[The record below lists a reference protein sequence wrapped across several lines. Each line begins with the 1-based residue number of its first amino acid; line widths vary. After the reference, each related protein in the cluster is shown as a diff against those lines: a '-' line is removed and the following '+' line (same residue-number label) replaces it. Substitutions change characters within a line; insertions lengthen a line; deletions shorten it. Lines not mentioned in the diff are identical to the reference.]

1 MLNRRQLRIKALQAL
16 YAHFQADDS
25 DLVNTER
32 FLNQNVDKL
41 YDLYIYLLS
50 LLSEIVYFAETRLED
65 SKNKYLPT
73 EEDLHPN
80 TRFIDNM
87 FIQKLRMNKD
97 FKAREEALKIN
108 WIDVQDSVRK
118 LYKELITSDFYLEY
132 MNAATTDFAKDKDIL
147 LKISNNF
154 LLFNDSIISHL
165 EDKYFLWSE
174 DYYMALAL
182 VYNTLAEIDES
193 WSPSD
198 KLPPLFKNTFD
209 DKGNNDDK
217 KFLIDLVRKT
227 IVNKKKYDEIISR
240 KVKNWD
246 FERIAAIDI
255 VLIRM
260 GMAEIY
266 EFETIPLKV
275 TLNEIIELAKH
286 FSSPKSN
293 VFINGLLDKTIEEGL
308 LDKTIEKKGRGLIG
322 Q

>member
-25 DLVNTER
+25 DLVNTEK
-32 FLNQNVDKL
+32 FLNQNMDKL
-41 YDLYIYLLS
+41 YDLYIHLLS
-50 LLSEIVYFAETRLED
+50 LLSEIVYFAENRIEE

-73 EEDLHPN
+73 QEDLHPN
-80 TRFIDNM
+80 TRFIDNI
-87 FIQKLRMNKD
+87 FIHKLRQNKD
-97 FKAREEALKIN
+97 FKTREAALKIN
-108 WIDVQDSVRK
+108 WVDVQDAIRK
-118 LYKELITSDFYLEY
+118 IHKEMITSDFYQDY
-132 MNAATTDFAKDKDIL
+132 MSAPTTDLAKDKDLL
-147 LKISNNF
+147 LKISNNY
-154 LLFNDSIISHL
+154 LLFNDTIISHL

-182 VYNTLAEIDES
+182 VYNTLAEIEDN
-193 WSPSD
+193 WGPGD

-209 DKGNNDDK
+209 DQGNNDDK

-227 IVNKKKYDEIISR
+227 IVNKAKYDEIISR

-308 LDKTIEKKGRGLIG
+308 NDKTIEKKGRGLIG